1 MRAFRQRVVVSAVPI
16 AVSITGAWST
26 LAQEPPPSAAS
37 SGQKGQS
44 ESRAGGA
51 AASTT
56 VAPTPSGAGSAL
68 PPASGPAIAPPA
80 PGAPPEKVEKAKEV
94 AKVAELTPIVPS
106 PADATRPA
114 FQLYAETDLPL
125 LGLGGVMAAARLTKA
140 QKAYCAP
147 LCDPDVVGLNALDRL
162 TAGYWSVPWQ
172 IASDVGLYSLMV
184 GSAVVLVVDEGLL
197 PALNDAV
204 VVAESAL
211 SAAAVTSI
219 LTLAA
224 GRPRPFLFGKSAS
237 LDVRNGGDAN
247 LSFASSHAAISFA
260 LAMSTFM
267 ATRRLHPKSRY
278 PLVVLGAGAAI
289 ASFVGTARVLGGEH
303 FITDALG
310 GAVVG
315 TSVGVLI
322 PGLHQ
327 SPVKIVPVVSDTQR
341 GFAVAGIF

>member
-1 MRAFRQRVVVSAVPI
+1 MRAFRKRVVASAVPI
-16 AVSITGAWST
+16 AVSITGAWT
-26 LAQEPPPSAAS
+26 TRAQEPPRSAAPS
-37 SGQKGQS
+37 VQTRQS
-44 ESRAGGA
+44 ASLASGA
-51 AASTT
+51 AASTAA
-56 VAPTPSGAGSAL
+56 APSPSGAGSAL
-68 PPASGPAIAPPA
+68 PPASDPAIAPPA

-94 AKVAELTPIVPS
+94 AKIAELTPIVPS
-106 PADATRPA
+106 PADVTRPA

-147 LCDPDVVGLNALDRL
+147 LCNPDAVGLNAVDRL
-162 TAGYWSVPWQ
+162 TAGYWSIPWQ
-172 IASDVGLYSLMV
+172 IASDVGLYSLML
-184 GSAVVLVVDEGLL
+184 GSAVVLVADEGLL

-224 GRPRPFLFGKSAS
+224 GRPRPFLFGETAP
-237 LDVRNGGDAN
+237 LDVRNNGDAN
-247 LSFASSHAAISFA
+247 LSFASSHASISFA
-260 LAMSTFM
+260 LVTSTFM
-267 ATRRLHPKSRY
+267 ATRRLHPNAKY

-322 PGLHQ
+322 PALHQ
-327 SPVKIVPVVSDTQR
+327 APATVVPVVSDTQR